1 MKRMHYFGEC
11 AIVLIG
17 KNFKSCFD
25 LMFAVS
31 YGYTCSLN
39 FFILKEKQLV
49 FVLFFIVFL
58 NGHC

>member
-1 MKRMHYFGEC
+1 MKKMHYFGEC

-17 KNFKSCFD
+17 KNFKSCFH
-25 LMFAVS
+25 LIFAVS
-31 YGYTCSLN
+31 YGYSLN